1 MEAPCCA
8 DLMDYVRQAVQFSHL
23 PIPVQLAT
31 VFTPGENLEEDE
43 DVIVKTGVR
52 LVRTAERAEI
62 DEANGMK

>member
-1 MEAPCCA
+1 
-8 DLMDYVRQAVQFSHL
+8 
-23 PIPVQLAT
+23 VQLAT